1 MASRLFRPMR
11 SLMASRNLSKYM
23 VHGQPIVVQGVRI
36 KHGSF
41 RRRIFRTLA
50 MGITLY
56 VCADYYDRKVL
67 GMLSNALDD
76 LDGDRGHGEE
86 EDDEEEDY
94 VFIPFPLT
102 EQKLKPEPY
111 SARSPEWK
119 EFVKFAQDQK
129 RIQQVQEDIA
139 SLVLKMLKNQ
149 RILTNY
155 VGPEMT
161 VKKAWLQA
169 FYPLVAPPE
178 YERYGISMESPQVKK
193 AERLFWPKPVAL
205 SLWAVATTL
214 AKKKAMEVSQFF
226 GLSGLFTPSE
236 PPVQRPQGTGTTGLP
251 STVTGDVQRMM
262 DHIRRQATQRPEDVQ
277 DPGALVSARS
287 MDPDAAAQ
295 NKGIL
300 TTMNRP
306 PPSKEPPKAGEE
318 KKDQEWALAQLR
330 DFIGLSPWEI
340 FTKTYRKVWKPIRPD
355 PPRGSM
361 AFAGMIEFETKKHWL
376 TAYVTAWYNPGT
388 RSFDPNNF
396 TITVTRL
403 TNKQVHP
410 LSGQTRGLSF
420 GRDTTIDTRSGS
432 AWDMDIN
439 HESHSIPQ
447 PVN

>member
-11 SLMASRNLSKYM
+11 SLMASRRLSKYV
-23 VHGQPIVVQGVRI
+23 VHGQPMVVQGVRI

-41 RRRIFRTLA
+41 RRRMFRVVGMSILA
-50 MGITLY
+50 Y
-56 VCADYYDRKVL
+56 VCIDYYDRKVL

-76 LDGDRGHGEE
+76 LDAGRGHSEE
-86 EDDEEEDY
+86 NDEEEDY
-94 VFIPFPLT
+94 IFIPFPLT

-111 SARSPEWK
+111 SARSTEWK

-129 RIQQVQEDIA
+129 RIEQVQGDIA

-149 RILTNY
+149 RILTNH
-155 VGPEMT
+155 VGPDMT

-178 YERYGISMESPQVKK
+178 YERYGVMITPYEIGWASISMESPQVKK

-226 GLSGLFTPSE
+226 GLSSIFTPSAST
-236 PPVQRPQGTGTTGLP
+236 VQPAQGNGTTGLP

-262 DHIRRQATQRPEDVQ
+262 DQIRRQATQRPEDVQ
-277 DPGALVSARS
+277 DPGALVSARR
-287 MDPDAAAQ
+287 MNPEAATQ

-300 TTMNRP
+300 STANQP
-306 PPSKEPPKAGEE
+306 PPSKETPKTGDE
-318 KKDQEWALAQLR
+318 KKDREWALAQLR
-330 DFIGLSPWEI
+330 EFIGLSPWEI

-388 RSFDPNNF
+388 RTFDPNNF

-410 LSGQTRGLSF
+410 LVR
-420 GRDTTIDTRSGS
+420 
-432 AWDMDIN
+432 
-439 HESHSIPQ
+439 
-447 PVN
+447 

>member
-11 SLMASRNLSKYM
+11 SLMASRRLSKYV

-41 RRRIFRTLA
+41 RRRIFRALA
-50 MGITLY
+50 FGITTY
-56 VCADYYDRKVL
+56 VCVKYYDRKVL

-76 LDGDRGHGEE
+76 LDDGRGHSE
-86 EDDEEEDY
+86 EDDEEEEDY

-111 SARSPEWK
+111 SARSTEWK

-129 RIQQVQEDIA
+129 RIQQVQGDIA

-178 YERYGISMESPQVKK
+178 YERYGIMITPYEIGWASISMDSPQVKK
-193 AERLFWPKPVAL
+193 AERLFWPRPVAL

-214 AKKKAMEVSQFF
+214 VKKKAMEVSQFF
-226 GLSGLFTPSE
+226 GLSSLFTPSGS
-236 PPVQRPQGTGTTGLP
+236 PAQPAQGTGTTGLP

-262 DHIRRQATQRPEDVQ
+262 DNIRRQATQRPEDVQ
-277 DPGALVSARS
+277 DPGALVSARR
-287 MDPDAAAQ
+287 MNPDAATQ

-300 TTMNRP
+300 TTTNQP
-306 PPSKEPPKAGEE
+306 PPSKETPKTGDE
-318 KKDQEWALAQLR
+318 KKDKEWALAQLR
-330 DFIGLSPWEI
+330 EFIGLSPWEI

-388 RSFDPNNF
+388 KTFDPNNF

-410 LSGQTRGLSF
+410 LVR
-420 GRDTTIDTRSGS
+420 
-432 AWDMDIN
+432 
-439 HESHSIPQ
+439 
-447 PVN
+447 